1 MVDINGTLLIQIVNF
16 LIFVAIL
23 GHFCYKPVIKVL
35 DERKQHIKND
45 LDSAAN
51 NRADA
56 EKLKESY
63 EAQLRDAEVRAQ
75 EIVDK
80 AVKEAKVQAQ
90 AQIDEAHA
98 VIQKSTPGYPADR
111 RERKDALEDLKAQ
124 VADLSCEIAA
134 KIISKNMTPDAND
147 RLIAESIAKLDAK
160 KRVNN
165 HG

>member
-1 MVDINGTLLIQIVNF
+1 MVELNGTLLIQIINF
-16 LIFVAIL
+16 IILCAIL
-23 GHFCYKPVIKVL
+23 GFFCYKPVLKVL
-35 DERKQHIKND
+35 DDRKVRIKND
-45 LDSAAN
+45 LDSAAQSK
-51 NRADA
+51 AAA
-56 EKLKESY
+56 EELKVSY
-63 EAQLRDAEVRAQ
+63 EAQLKDAQAKAQ

-98 VIQKSTPGYPADR
+98 SIAKAKEQASQQIE

-124 VADLSCEIAA
+124 VAVLSCDIAA

-160 KRVNN
+160 KA
-165 HG
+165 GK

>member
-1 MVDINGTLLIQIVNF
+1 MVDVNGTLLIQILNF
-16 LIFVAIL
+16 VILCAIL
-23 GHFCYKPVIKVL
+23 GHFCYKPVLKVL
-35 DERKQHIKND
+35 DDRKNRIKND
-45 LDSAAN
+45 LDNAAKSKE
-51 NRADA
+51 DA

-63 EAQLRDAEVRAQ
+63 EAALRDAQAKAQ

-90 AQIDEAHA
+90 AQIDEAHEA
-98 VIQKSTPGYPADR
+98 IAKTKEQASLQIE

-124 VADLSCEIAA
+124 VAVLSCDIAA

-160 KRVNN
+160 KA
-165 HG
+165 GK

>member
-1 MVDINGTLLIQIVNF
+1 MVELNGTLLIQIINF
-16 LIFVAIL
+16 VILCAIL
-23 GHFCYKPVIKVL
+23 GHFCYKPVLKVL
-35 DERKQHIKND
+35 DERKNRIKND
-45 LDSAAN
+45 LDSAAASK
-51 NRADA
+51 ADA

-63 EAQLRDAEVRAQ
+63 EAQLRHAEVRAQ

-98 VIQKSTPGYPADR
+98 AIQKSKDQATQQIE

-134 KIISKNMTPDAND
+134 KINSKNMTPDAND

-160 KRVNN
+160 KA
-165 HG
+165 GK